1 MQWLHDRVG
10 EILGLHYAVPW
21 PNRELQ
27 TARPF
32 RRSPAYHLLKAAGA
46 SFGSRMGWE
55 RANFFAPPG
64 ESPEIGYSWGKQNW
78 LPWSAAEQR
87 AARSAVAVFDQT
99 SFSKY
104 LVSGPDAERVL
115 QWLCTADVAVP
126 PGHVVY
132 TGLLNDRGTYE
143 SDLTVTR
150 ISASEYLLVSSAA
163 TTERDKD
170 HLRRQLPC
178 GAQVTITDVTSALAV
193 YGVMGPRS
201 RELLSG
207 LSRAELRQ

>member
-1 MQWLHDRVG
+1 
-10 EILGLHYAVPW
+10 
-21 PNRELQ
+21 
-27 TARPF
+27 
-32 RRSPAYHLLKAAGA
+32 
-46 SFGSRMGWE
+46 MGWE

-64 ESPEIGYSWGKQNW
+64 ESPEIDYSWGKQNW

-104 LVSGPDAERVL
+104 LVSGPDAEQAL

-126 PGHVVY
+126 PGTCVY

-150 ISASEYLLVSSAA
+150 LSASEYLLVSSAA

-170 HLRRQLPC
+170 HMRRQLPR
-178 GAQVTITDVTSALAV
+178 GAQVTITDVTSALRRLRGDGAAV
-193 YGVMGPRS
+193 PGAAVRPVPGRPSQRRVPASAPAARSTWATPPSGRPGSPTSASSAGSCTSPRS
-201 RELLSG
+201 
-207 LSRAELRQ
+207 SRSASTRT